1 MLPSPTEKPI
11 RVLVVDDSSLQRRML
26 VSMLESDAAFRVVG
40 AASNGAEAVRLA
52 RELLPDV
59 ITMDLRMP
67 TMDGLTASANI
78 IQELP
83 IPILMVTSSASKDDQ
98 QLVAKA
104 FTAGVLAIIA
114 KPSIKE
120 QQAEFLRMVKGVSKV
135 KVIRRKPSLGK
146 HNNGKPDSNGIDL
159 NSTVTA
165 EPEDLPFERR
175 YVGRRSKAFMPRS
188 IHRVEIIGIVSSTG
202 GPQALEALLTRLP
215 ADFPVPIVIVQHIVE
230 GFASSLA
237 EWLRPLCA
245 PPVALAAA
253 GAAVEPGIWIAPG
266 GAHLTVQSGTFASS
280 FEMPVSG
287 QRPSGT
293 VLVRSLVREYRQHAL
308 GVILSGMGDDGA
320 AGFELLHRAGGL
332 VIAQDEASSIIH
344 SMPSAVIRAGVA
356 GLIMPPAEIGDVLI
370 DFVRRGRE

>member
-1 MLPSPTEKPI
+1 MFSSPTEKPI

-26 VSMLESDAAFRVVG
+26 VSMLESDASFAVVG
-40 AASNGAEAVRLA
+40 TASNGVEAVRMA
-52 RELLPDV
+52 GDLLPDV

-67 TMDGLTASANI
+67 IMDGLTASANI
-78 IQELP
+78 IRQLP

-98 QLVAKA
+98 QLIAKA

-114 KPSIKE
+114 KPSIQKE
-120 QQAEFLRMVKGVSKV
+120 QDEFLRMVKGVSKV
-135 KVIRRKPSLGK
+135 KVIRRKPALSN
-146 HNNGKPDSNGIDL
+146 HKPDL
-159 NSTVTA
+159 NRTVTA
-165 EPEDLPFERR
+165 EPEELPFERR
-175 YVGRRSKAFMPRS
+175 YVARRSKAFMPQS
-188 IHRVEIIGIVSSTG
+188 ISRIEIIGIVSSTG

-215 ADFPVPIVIVQHIVE
+215 SNFPVPVVIVQHIVE

-245 PPVALAAA
+245 LPVALAST
-253 GAAVEPGIWIAPG
+253 GTAVSPGIWIAPG
-266 GAHLTVQSGTFASS
+266 GTHLTVQNDQFNSS
-280 FEMPVSG
+280 YEMPVSG

-293 VLVRSLVREYRQHAL
+293 VLMRSLVREYRQHVL

-332 VIAQDEASSIIH
+332 VIAQDEASSVIH
-344 SMPSAVIRAGVA
+344 SMPNAVIKAGAA
-356 GLIMPPAEIGDVLI
+356 GLIMPPADIGEAII